1 MAYPESLDELCRIV
15 NKYALCP
22 EMTEPS
28 LSELKKRFAGFEWCK
43 DKATAAAFGYYAA
56 MEEFNGKKTIT
67 KDIYEQCTSVVED
80 AQKLAL
86 NPGETADRI
95 FTLIYHW
102 LDKELESEG
111 WDDVEDT
118 NSFRHDLHRLFQD
131 KLINEEWVEKYQ
143 QD

>member
-1 MAYPESLDELCRIV
+1 MAYCLKELCRLAT
-15 NKYALCP
+15 KYALCP
-22 EMTEPS
+22 EMAEPS
-28 LSELKKRFAGFEWCK
+28 LAELKKRFAGFEWCK

-67 KDIYEQCTSVVED
+67 KAIYEQCTAVVED

-102 LDKELESEG
+102 LDQELESEG
-111 WDDVEDT
+111 WDAVEDT
-118 NSFRHDLHRLFQD
+118 NSFRHDIYRLFETM
-131 KLINEEWVEKYQ
+131 LIAETHVEKYQ
-143 QD
+143 K